1 MVAMKNIILIFA
13 VLISTFSIQVYSQ
26 NDKAGS
32 ESIGKVYDVVDK
44 KPYIVGFKRDIEKY
58 FKQSLK
64 YPDDAFIAGIEG
76 VVYVSFV
83 VTDTGSVGDVYIS
96 QSSQN
101 IFNGEA
107 IRVVKNTS
115 GHWRAGLVDGK
126 SVNTR
131 MVTPVKFELSD
142 KDLEAVELLSS
153 FDETKG
159 KPLFVLDDKIVTGI
173 IEIEDYNIQSVRV
186 IKGKKAIELYGDRGK
201 NGVVIITSKNGATPV
216 Y

>member
-1 MVAMKNIILIFA
+1 MINIILIFA
-13 VLISTFSIQVYSQ
+13 VLVSAFSIQVFSQ
-26 NDKAGS
+26 DDKARNG
-32 ESIGKVYDVVDK
+32 SIGKVYDVVDK
-44 KPYIVGFKRDIEKY
+44 KPYIIGFKRDMEKY
-58 FKQSLK
+58 FKHSLK

-101 IFNGEA
+101 ILNGEA
-107 IRVVKNTS
+107 IRLVKNTS
-115 GHWRAGLVDGK
+115 GHWSAGIVDGK
-126 SVNTR
+126 MVNTR
-131 MVTPVKFELSD
+131 MVIPIKFELSETD
-142 KDLEAVELLSS
+142 REAVELLSS

-173 IEIEDYNIQSVRV
+173 IEIEDYNVQSVRV

-201 NGVVIITSKNGATPV
+201 NGVVIITSKNGATPI

>member
-1 MVAMKNIILIFA
+1 MKNIILIFT
-13 VLISTFSIQVYSQ
+13 VLISAFSIQVFSQ
-26 NDKAGS
+26 DDKVENEG
-32 ESIGKVYDVVDK
+32 IGKVYDVVDK
-44 KPYIVGFKRDIEKY
+44 KPYLEGFKRDKEKY
-58 FKQSLK
+58 FKQNLK
-64 YPDDAFIAGIEG
+64 YPNDAFIAGIEG

-107 IRVVKNTS
+107 IRLVKNTS
-115 GHWRAGLVDGK
+115 GHWRAGMVDGK
-126 SVNTR
+126 VVNTR
-131 MVTPVKFELSD
+131 MVTPIEFKLSD
-142 KDLEAVELLSS
+142 TDLEAVELLSS

-173 IEIEDYNIQSVRV
+173 IEIEDYNVQSVRV

-201 NGVVIITSKNGATPV
+201 NGVVIITSKKGAVPV